1 MSAPAS
7 ALVIDGT
14 HVAADPAAAEALLRP
29 ICADARIRSHSEH
42 FRFHQRTVGDDRLQV
57 TSFQVSS
64 DVHLSIRD
72 QVRHETRD
80 GTGRSSLRRAMDH
93 FDANLISS
101 SPTETTVAAIAR
113 RWGFVRLSRFAQWY
127 HAEFGEQPSETLRR

>member
-42 FRFHQRTVGDDRLQV
+42 FRFRQRTVGDDRL
-57 TSFQVSS
+57 
-64 DVHLSIRD
+64 
-72 QVRHETRD
+72 
-80 GTGRSSLRRAMDH
+80 RRATDH
-93 FDANLISS
+93 FDAYLISS

-113 RWGFVRLSRFAQWY
+113 RWGFAHLSRFAQRY